1 MLNKL
6 IAVGTITSVK
16 PNKENTAGRITMAV
30 KTAHRIYAEGKGQN
44 EATDDYFVLNFSD
57 RQSKPKGIA
66 TQFKAGDHV
75 AVEGFVETFRTYG
88 TKTKKDKNRPDEI
101 SRFTLVEIKHEETE
115 FEQAFGIAGGQHS
128 ADDAVLLIEGTVESL
143 AVIGRQGL
151 HVRIGVTT
159 PNGNS
164 YVNAVAYNAQAAAL
178 KKLSVGSTACLSIQ
192 PRTLSMEIAR
202 KRGVDFTQYR
212 ITGVAEPQNSATRS
226 ADSSKKPRRK
236 RAKKPKTNPAV
247 TENSTTSETKEPIT
261 KRPNVVTSFTPSPV
275 ISAEIPEFDE
285 E

>member
-1 MLNKL
+1 MLNKF

-16 PNKENTAGRITMAV
+16 STNKENTAGRIIIAV
-30 KTAHRIYAEGKGQN
+30 KTAHRVYAEGKGQN

-57 RQSKPKGIA
+57 RQSRPKGIA
-66 TQFKAGDHV
+66 KQFKPGDRV
-75 AVEGFVETFRTYG
+75 TVEGFVETFRAYG
-88 TKTKKDKNRPDEI
+88 TKKTKDRPDEI

-151 HVRIGVTT
+151 HVKIGVTT
-159 PNGNS
+159 PNGTS
-164 YVNAVAYNAQAAAL
+164 YVNAVAYNEQAAAL
-178 KKLSVGSTACLSIQ
+178 KKLSVGNVACISIQ

-202 KRGVDFTQYR
+202 KRRVDFTQYR
-212 ITGVAEPQNSATRS
+212 ITGVAKPQDSATRS
-226 ADSSKKPRRK
+226 ADSNKKPRRK
-236 RAKKPKTNPAV
+236 RAKRPKNSQDVTTNSKAP
-247 TENSTTSETKEPIT
+247 ETKEPIT

-275 ISAEIPEFDE
+275 INTEIPEFDE